1 MKKFAGLFL
10 LLFVVFVGFYGPSA
24 AYGFEEEV
32 YIFQTMDD
40 PAVPPDID
48 VLNEALNE
56 WNINLKIDNVEQLP
70 PGFLPLGASLWAVN
84 TRNKDGKIV
93 KEKVRQV
100 GTGTAVTIISD
111 DSSDFSPFG
120 PLAPFYF
127 KANVGEMEF
136 TAAGYGIVIGHFG
149 GAALVGCNLVVADA
163 PDKGIL
169 GGSATSNSVLPLVE
183 SSVYQT
189 GSFWTV
195 RLLKE

>member
-10 LLFVVFVGFYGPSA
+10 LLFVVFIGFYGPSA

-32 YIFQTMDD
+32 YIFQTMED

-48 VLNEALNE
+48 VLNEAFSAWE
-56 WNINLKIDNVEQLP
+56 WNLEIDNLEQLP
-70 PGFLPLGASLWAVN
+70 EGVLPLGASLWAVN

-100 GTGTAVTIISD
+100 GTGTAVTIIPED
-111 DSSDFSPFG
+111 PGDFSPFES
-120 PLAPFYF
+120 LTPFYF

-136 TAAGYGIVIGHFG
+136 TADGFGMVTNIFG
-149 GAALVGCNLVVADA
+149 GAAFVGCNLEVFED
-163 PDKGIL
+163 PSNEIL
-169 GGSATSNSVLPLVE
+169 GGSATSNSVLPLIE

-189 GSFWTV
+189 GSFWTL